1 MDDVV
6 RYDAQADD
14 ISVDDI
20 AVDINNQISLS
31 RLRRNDADAENIVSL
46 WIQNE
51 NEHDED
57 WEEDCMYYIPEGAY
71 DMGWLGYFVGKNEH
85 LQELHIRPFIPT
97 SGSTVRDV
105 MEPFFRGLSS
115 NKSIQEIYFSGVD
128 LLGGEVFTVLG
139 SFFRDNHN
147 LTAININNCDFGDEG
162 CRLFALALGSSTHK
176 SLKEVDLRNNNISE
190 EGMVDIIT
198 SLSMFP
204 HLEHLDL
211 DGNRLHKNGCMALS
225 TLLRCSAT
233 ELQYLYIS
241 NNEINDEGIEALV
254 PALKNC
260 CRLQSLNIC
269 ENPSIT
275 TRGWQSLAT
284 ILEAPNFKL
293 ERLDISSNNVDD
305 EAVASFVNALTR
317 NHMMNTLDLDNNH
330 SITAEGWE
338 ALLKLLCNTSSV
350 NATFLSNHTLDYLGD
365 EVNDH
370 EMLGPLLGLNGR
382 DDKKEV
388 AMIKILQCHEDF
400 DMQPFFEWE
409 FKVLPLVLNWLER
422 ASVCDMPEDFEPN
435 IEERK
440 LSTIYQFVR
449 GMPVLYVE
457 TRLRK
462 ELEDIKA
469 EESQMEDEQ
478 QKLHQEFEQR
488 LQLLQERKEWLAER
502 KKSIVKKIGKPN

>member
-162 CRLFALALGSSTHK
+162 CRLFALALGSSTNK
-176 SLKEVDLRNNNISE
+176 CLKTVELDSNNIAE
-190 EGMVDIIT
+190 EGMVGIIT
-198 SLSMFP
+198 ALSMHP
-204 HLEHLDL
+204 HLKQLALDR
-211 DGNRLHKNGCMALS
+211 NRLGKNGCVALA
-225 TLLRCSAT
+225 TLLRSSAK
-233 ELQYLYIS
+233 ELQYLCLAR
-241 NNEINDEGIEALV
+241 NNIGDEEIEALV
-254 PALKNC
+254 PALTNFNQ
-260 CRLQSLNIC
+260 LMTLSLTN
-269 ENPSIT
+269 NPSIT
-275 TRGWQSLAT
+275 TRGWQSFAT
-284 ILEAPNFKL
+284 VLEAPNSHL
-293 ERLDISSNNVDD
+293 AELYIYRNNIDD
-305 EAVASFVNALTR
+305 DAVASFFRV
-317 NHMMNTLDLDNNH
+317 
-330 SITAEGWE
+330 
-338 ALLKLLCNTSSV
+338 
-350 NATFLSNHTLDYLGD
+350 LSQT
-365 EVNDH
+365 
-370 EMLGPLLGLNGR
+370 
-382 DDKKEV
+382 
-388 AMIKILQCHEDF
+388 
-400 DMQPFFEWE
+400 
-409 FKVLPLVLNWLER
+409 
-422 ASVCDMPEDFEPN
+422 
-435 IEERK
+435 
-440 LSTIYQFVR
+440 T
-449 GMPVLYVE
+449 
-457 TRLRK
+457 T
-462 ELEDIKA
+462 
-469 EESQMEDEQ
+469 
-478 QKLHQEFEQR
+478 
-488 LQLLQERKEWLAER
+488 
-502 KKSIVKKIGKPN
+502 

>member
-1 MDDVV
+1 MD
-6 RYDAQADD
+6 
-14 ISVDDI
+14 
-20 AVDINNQISLS
+20 N
-31 RLRRNDADAENIVSL
+31 
-46 WIQNE
+46 
-51 NEHDED
+51 
-57 WEEDCMYYIPEGAY
+57 
-71 DMGWLGYFVGKNEH
+71 
-85 LQELHIRPFIPT
+85 
-97 SGSTVRDV
+97 
-105 MEPFFRGLSS
+105 
-115 NKSIQEIYFSGVD
+115 
-128 LLGGEVFTVLG
+128 
-139 SFFRDNHN
+139 
-147 LTAININNCDFGDEG
+147 
-162 CRLFALALGSSTHK
+162 
-176 SLKEVDLRNNNISE
+176 
-190 EGMVDIIT
+190 
-198 SLSMFP
+198 
-204 HLEHLDL
+204 
-211 DGNRLHKNGCMALS
+211 
-225 TLLRCSAT
+225 
-233 ELQYLYIS
+233 
-241 NNEINDEGIEALV
+241 
-254 PALKNC
+254 
-260 CRLQSLNIC
+260 
-269 ENPSIT
+269 NPSIT
-275 TRGWQSLAT
+275 AQGWQRFAT
-284 ILEAPNFKL
+284 ILESPNFHL
-293 ERLDISSNNVDD
+293 TELYISHNNIDA
-305 EAVASFVNALTR
+305 EAVAAFANALTR

-469 EESQMEDEQ
+469 EESQLEDEQ